1 MRMRCLLYQLVVVAA
16 LAACAND
23 ADDGAM
29 TEQESHGAAAPRAA
43 DPAEVRLA
51 IDSINT
57 VVMAALKAED
67 NAKMLEQMAPDAI
80 VMLDNHPAW
89 DGRAAIDEHGRAF
102 FENVDIQDAVIRTE
116 HVEVSGDLAVESGSL
131 VLTFQ
136 PKNGPV
142 MTDSAKFVTVWK
154 RQGNGEWKIFRDIS
168 NSNLPAGSATA
179 AR

>member
-1 MRMRCLLYQLVVVAA
+1 MRMRCLLYQSLAVAA

-23 ADDGAM
+23 ADDSAM
-29 TEQESHGAAAPRAA
+29 TEQESRGAVAPGAAN
-43 DPAEVRLA
+43 PAQVRGA

-57 VVMAALKAED
+57 IVIAALKAED

-89 DGRAAIDEHGRAF
+89 NGRAAIDEHGRAF
-102 FENVDIQDAVIRTE
+102 FEGVDIQDAIITTE

-131 VLTFQ
+131 VLILQ
-136 PKNGPV
+136 PKGGPV

-154 RQGNGEWKIFRDIS
+154 RQGDGSWKIFRDIS
-168 NSNLPAGSATA
+168 NSNLA